1 MRTIRIGTRGSRL
14 ALVQTDFVKQALFR
28 NFPDLALTEHVIKTT
43 GDILAD
49 TSLTAIGGKGVFVK
63 QIENRLLRGEIDM
76 AVHSLKDMPSS
87 IPPGLAISAFLERE
101 DPRDMLFSQGDH
113 SLASLPLGAR
123 VGTSSLRRKCQLLAL
138 RPDIIC
144 VDIRGNVPTRLSKI
158 GADFDAVILA
168 AAGVRR
174 LGLPQGSPIDVKI
187 MIPSPGQ
194 GIIAVET
201 SAEDHDLM
209 ALLQTIDHGDTRL
222 CALAERA
229 FLAKLGADCRIPAA
243 AYATIDKGHLSMD
256 AMIGKP
262 DGKRMVRMSMRGD
275 SPDIGS
281 KLAEALLDAFYRGV
295 A

>member
-1 MRTIRIGTRGSRL
+1 
-14 ALVQTDFVKQALFR
+14 
-28 NFPDLALTEHVIKTT
+28 
-43 GDILAD
+43 
-49 TSLTAIGGKGVFVK
+49 
-63 QIENRLLRGEIDM
+63 
-76 AVHSLKDMPSS
+76 
-87 IPPGLAISAFLERE
+87 
-101 DPRDMLFSQGDH
+101 
-113 SLASLPLGAR
+113 
-123 VGTSSLRRKCQLLAL
+123 
-138 RPDIIC
+138 
-144 VDIRGNVPTRLSKI
+144 
-158 GADFDAVILA
+158 
-168 AAGVRR
+168 
-174 LGLPQGSPIDVKI
+174 

-201 SAEDHDLM
+201 SAEEHDLM